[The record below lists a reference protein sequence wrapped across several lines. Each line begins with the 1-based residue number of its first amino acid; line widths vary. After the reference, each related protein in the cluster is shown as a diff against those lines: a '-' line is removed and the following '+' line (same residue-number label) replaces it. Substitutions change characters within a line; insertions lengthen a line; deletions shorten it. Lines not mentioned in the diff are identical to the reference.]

1 MGFTGVLGHEFVGVV
16 EGVSD
21 DADERGQG
29 LMGQRVVGSINCVC
43 GACDMCQRGL
53 SNHCRDRTVL
63 GIAGRD
69 GCLADRFVLPL
80 RNLHAVPEVMDD
92 DTAVFTEPVA
102 AAVNVMQRLRIEARP
117 YITVLGD
124 GRLGLLTAQVLAR
137 LNASVRV
144 LGKHAAKLELCERWG
159 IRHRLVDDVTP
170 RADQDVVVDCTGSA
184 TGLAMAMRLVRPRGT
199 IALKTTVADQQGVDL
214 SPIVI
219 HEIDVVG
226 SRCGPF
232 PDALSLLADEA
243 VEVIGL
249 ISRRV
254 RLEDGVEGLRAAA
267 QADVIKVL
275 IEFD

>member
-1 MGFTGVLGHEFVGVV
+1 MMT
-16 EGVSD
+16 
-21 DADERGQG
+21 
-29 LMGQRVVGSINCVC
+29 
-43 GACDMCQRGL
+43 AC
-53 SNHCRDRTVL
+53 
-63 GIAGRD
+63 
-69 GCLADRFVLPL
+69 
-80 RNLHAVPEVMDD
+80 
-92 DTAVFTEPVA
+92 AVFAPGRYSWVA

-170 RADQDVVVDCTGSA
+170 RADQDVVVDCTGST
-184 TGLAMAMRLVRPRGT
+184 TGLVMAMRLVRPRGT
-199 IALKTTVADQQGVDL
+199 IVLKTTVADQQGVDL

-243 VEVIGL
+243 IEVIGL